1 MIVLELADKTA
12 YDIVVYFLMLI
23 IHAGKEREMEKQIQ
37 FEDVTVFY
45 DTYNDKEKKTVVLIH
60 GFGLDGEMWES
71 QLKSLNEYKVINIDA
86 RGHGRSQPC
95 EQFTVVDVCHDIAAI
110 LDQEKCKAA
119 ALIGLSM
126 GSYVVQEFVRL
137 YPKRT
142 LGILAA
148 DGTPLYIKYPRWEGA
163 ALQWSLPMLKL
174 YSWDGLK
181 RAMVKQVSVNKEVR
195 KTLMRLFDKQ
205 TKETF
210 IRSWSTFVYVL
221 HEEIFKPECP
231 VYVAYG
237 ESDRSGTI
245 KMHAKDW
252 VEAYPGCTVFEI
264 PDAGHV
270 SNMDNPNAFN
280 KIMHQFFEA
289 VW

>member
-1 MIVLELADKTA
+1 
-12 YDIVVYFLMLI
+12 
-23 IHAGKEREMEKQIQ
+23 MEKKIQ
-37 FEDVTVFY
+37 LKDVTVFY
-45 DTYNDKEKKTVVLIH
+45 DTYNEKKKKTVILMH
-60 GFGLDGEMWES
+60 GFGVDSEMWEP
-71 QLKSLNEYKVINIDA
+71 QLVALNDYHVINIDA

-95 EQFTVVDVCHDIAAI
+95 DNFTVVDVCHDIAAI
-110 LDQEKCKAA
+110 MDAEECREA

-137 YPKRT
+137 YPEKT

-148 DGTPLYIKYPRWEGA
+148 DGTPLFIKYPRWEGV
-163 ALQWSLPMLKL
+163 ALQWSVPMLAL

-181 RAMVKQVSVNKEVR
+181 RAMAKQTSVNPEVR
-195 KTLMRLFDKQ
+195 KTLIRMFDKQ

-210 IRSWSTFVYVL
+210 IRSWSTFIYVL
-221 HEEIFKPECP
+221 HEEKVKPGCP
-231 VYVAYG
+231 IYVAYG
-237 ESDRSGTI
+237 EKDRSGTI

-252 VEAYPGCTVFEI
+252 VAAYPGCTVFEI

-270 SNMDNPNAFN
+270 SNMDNPEAFN
-280 KIMHQFFEA
+280 KIMHQFLNA